1 MAMSW
6 GRRREHDRS
15 GCPNSECLGACP
27 LQDSPPDAL
36 LQAAPRRGCTAIASQ
51 AKASFYRSGPLAED
65 ELKPFLLKVAIVCE
79 DLGEGMPAHGVH
91 GNTVSEAIVLIRA
104 LFIQRETLEE

>member
-1 MAMSW
+1 MERVSSRDKDFTQSRGQGEIKSRTFAVSNK
-6 GRRREHDRS
+6 RE
-15 GCPNSECLGACP
+15 P
-27 LQDSPPDAL
+27 Q
-36 LQAAPRRGCTAIASQ
+36 
-51 AKASFYRSGPLAED
+51 

-91 GNTVSEAIVLIRA
+91 GNTVSEAIVLIRT